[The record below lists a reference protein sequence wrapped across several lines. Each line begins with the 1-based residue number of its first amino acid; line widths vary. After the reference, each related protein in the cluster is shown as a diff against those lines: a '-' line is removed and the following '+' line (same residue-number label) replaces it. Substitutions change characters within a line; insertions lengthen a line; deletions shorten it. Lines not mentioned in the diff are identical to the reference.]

1 MGPMILVGEA
11 TVYKHGKAKTLYL
24 SIPSKVAQDS
34 AFTIKDGDK
43 VVVRFDPKEH
53 AVIIQSER
61 EFKKKEKQEANSP
74 FPSDPLISA
83 IPTSRA
89 SRRFSIA
96 QPGINYFPYSPALHL
111 QVGSH
116 FAANTLRLITR
127 PLPLKN
133 QTSASALNARPQITM
148 SSSSDLVAH
157 PNPLIT

>member
-1 MGPMILVGEA
+1 MGHMILVGEA

-74 FPSDPLISA
+74 S
-83 IPTSRA
+83 
-89 SRRFSIA
+89 
-96 QPGINYFPYSPALHL
+96 PGDS
-111 QVGSH
+111 
-116 FAANTLRLITR
+116 
-127 PLPLKN
+127 
-133 QTSASALNARPQITM
+133 
-148 SSSSDLVAH
+148 
-157 PNPLIT
+157 